1 MRTRLSCWS
10 TLLLYSPRTPEAWPA
25 PLLSLAPA
33 LTLCPYVCAAIPPP
47 PQDRFED
54 AEELLDRIA
63 TLQPPDTQAVSAG
76 YVEYLRIWLLL
87 ASPLG
92 LPDEAERLT
101 QAAAVAAVHAAA
113 AVPGSR
119 WKKMWQEME
128 GCCKEAAA
136 VAAGGT
142 TVETATAGAAG
153 AAAPAAS
160 AEQQRAAPPSLSLAD
175 GPTSGTLLL
184 DTTSLRQ
191 VRVWC

>member
-1 MRTRLSCWS
+1 MPC
-10 TLLLYSPRTPEAWPA
+10 LLACPA
-25 PLLSLAPA
+25 
-33 LTLCPYVCAAIPPP
+33 TPPP

-63 TLQPPDTQAVSAG
+63 ALQPPDTQAMSAG

-92 LPDEAERLT
+92 LQDEAERLT
-101 QAAAVAAVHAAA
+101 QAAAVAAAHAAA

-136 VAAGGT
+136 VAAGD
-142 TVETATAGAAG
+142 AAGDVAAAGAG
-153 AAAPAAS
+153 AAAPAAG
-160 AEQQRAAPPSLSLAD
+160 AEQLRAAPQMCAKC
-175 GPTSGTLLL
+175 LLQ
-184 DTTSLRQ
+184 Q
-191 VRVWC
+191 VGARYH